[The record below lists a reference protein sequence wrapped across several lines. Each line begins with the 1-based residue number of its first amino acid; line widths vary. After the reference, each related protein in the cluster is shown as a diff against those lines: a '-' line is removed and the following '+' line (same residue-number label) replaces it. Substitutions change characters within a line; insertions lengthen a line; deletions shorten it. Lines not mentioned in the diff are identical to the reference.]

1 MAEKADEG
9 MKIKQF
15 LLLSL
20 GLLYFIGGKGY
31 EVLVHIEPKIGPAPY
46 VEYEPQEEKSYLP
59 PRRDVPQ
66 EYKAIF
72 EAVYQETGIP
82 LEIIESI
89 AYVESEF
96 NPAAESAPRE
106 SGYQDLGMFQ
116 FNTRYKAWYEEK
128 YNGGKYFDPMD
139 PTEAVRIA
147 ALHLQFLYGRYGCW
161 PTAILAY
168 NAGIGAVDN
177 DQIPDGSWDYL
188 FKIYAEGER

>member
-1 MAEKADEG
+1 MAEKEDEG

-15 LLLSL
+15 LLLL
-20 GLLYFIGGKGY
+20 VGLLFFIGGKGY
-31 EVLVHIEPKIGPAPY
+31 EAPAHIGSEIGPYA
-46 VEYEPQEEKSYLP
+46 EYKPLEEKLYLP

-66 EYKAIF
+66 EYKALF
-72 EAVYQETGIP
+72 EAAYQETGTP
-82 LEIIESI
+82 LEVIESI
-89 AYVESEF
+89 AYVESGF
-96 NPAAESAPRE
+96 NPAAESALRE

-128 YNGGKYFDPMD
+128 YNGGEYFNPMD

-177 DQIPDGSWDYL
+177 DRIPDGSWDYL
-188 FKIYAEGER
+188 FKIYEEGAQ